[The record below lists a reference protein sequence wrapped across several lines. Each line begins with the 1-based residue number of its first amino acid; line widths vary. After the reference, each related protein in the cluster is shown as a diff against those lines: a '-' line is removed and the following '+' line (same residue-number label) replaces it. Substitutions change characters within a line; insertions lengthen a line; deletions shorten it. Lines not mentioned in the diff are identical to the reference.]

1 MTGGDNGAGD
11 TAPGGGE
18 TIHGGG
24 DIHGEGER
32 QGSGDEGGGVESRE
46 PPKSDRRSPPALD
59 LTSEEASNSNL
70 RTIEATDFAVPVFSR
85 PGVLPALE
93 AALPPPS

>member
-32 QGSGDEGGGVESRE
+32 QGSGDEGGGVESLE
-46 PPKSDRRSPPALD
+46 PPKSDRRSP
-59 LTSEEASNSNL
+59 EKK
-70 RTIEATDFAVPVFSR
+70 
-85 PGVLPALE
+85 
-93 AALPPPS
+93 